1 MEYGQGLILILVGC
15 MAGFMNVMAG
25 GGSLLTIPVMIF
37 MGLPGPVANGTNRI
51 AILAQNITAV
61 ITFYKKGFSSFKL
74 SLTLSLCSLPGA
86 VIGAFVGTQLKGVW
100 FNRTLAVIM
109 LAVIIMMAQSKPAKN
124 EDYEEIKGPRNLIMG
139 HALMLLIGFYGGF
152 IQVGVGFLLF
162 PVLHKIM
169 GLDLVQVNMHKVF
182 IIGMYTTVALFIF
195 ASQVEI
201 LWLLGACLAI
211 GNSIGGWLGAH
222 ISVTK
227 GEQAIK
233 TALNTILVIFIIK
246 LLFF

>member
-109 LAVIIMMAQSKPAKN
+109 LAVIIMMAQNKPAKIG
-124 EDYEEIKGPRNLIMG
+124 DYEEIKGPRNLIMG

-162 PVLHKIM
+162 PVLHKVM

-182 IIGMYTTVALFIF
+182 IIGMYTIVALFIF

-222 ISVTK
+222 VSVAK
-227 GEQAIK
+227 GEHAIK
-233 TALNTILVIFIIK
+233 IALNTVLVIFIIR